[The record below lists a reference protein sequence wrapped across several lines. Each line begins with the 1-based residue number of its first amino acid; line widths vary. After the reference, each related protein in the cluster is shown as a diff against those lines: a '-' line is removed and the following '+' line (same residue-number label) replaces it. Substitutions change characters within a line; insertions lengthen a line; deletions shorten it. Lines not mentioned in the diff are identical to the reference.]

1 MVTVAVSVRLT
12 GTFLVLVGRTVSGLG
27 GNETFDP
34 AHYISVEASQMKA
47 VAPSARTDRRNN
59 ARTMRS
65 SQKTA
70 SKLPESIVQLS
81 PRNSKF
87 RLLAAA
93 GLVFLFGSV
102 AFSPQAEAGN
112 LAADPNAL
120 QKIQQFI

>member
-1 MVTVAVSVRLT
+1 MKLSIRLT
-12 GTFLVLVGRTVSGLG
+12 IL
-27 GNETFDP
+27 
-34 AHYISVEASQMKA
+34 ASKLCAAASFPQMKA
-47 VAPSARTDRRNN
+47 IAPSARTDRRNN